1 MPNASIHR
9 KYNSIDLCK
18 FIMAIGVVF
27 GHTNPVPAS
36 ASNLA
41 WAIYE
46 HTVYLAAP
54 IFFLSSGYFLAAKIS
69 SFSDTEHNI
78 GITFKGLCKT
88 AKMYFVWSIVYLPLA
103 LFAYWSEKTPFLY
116 NIYDYVRGLVF
127 LGEHFNSWHLW
138 YLLSSVYAYIFVIV
152 LFRLRLNYKKWII
165 AAGSVCLLS
174 ILITEL
180 AVYSG
185 ELPAVLQVI
194 RALLS
199 STIATGRLLHGSFF
213 IPAGILMANKN
224 LSKRTC
230 LFLFAG
236 CFLGNYLIENSA
248 ISTML
253 MHVSAIALFGFV
265 LHIDLKD
272 HRIYIVLRKLSTYI
286 YLIHMYIWTFY
297 YSLVYK
303 KVHYGWDSFIV
314 TAIISITVGILHL
327 HLSKKK
333 KKAIAA

>member
-36 ASNLA
+36 AGNLA

-78 GITFKGLCKT
+78 SSTFKGLCKT
-88 AKMYFVWSIVYLPLA
+88 AKMYFIWSLIYLPLA
-103 LFAYWSEKTPFLY
+103 IFAYRRDGMSLFHGVQHYITGLFL
-116 NIYDYVRGLVF
+116 V
-127 LGEHFNSWHLW
+127 GEHYNSWHLW

-165 AAGSVCLLS
+165 AASSVCLLS
-174 ILITEL
+174 ISITEL
-180 AVYSG
+180 AAYSG
-185 ELPAVLQVI
+185 ELPAVLQVV
-194 RALLS
+194 RSLLS

-213 IPAGILMANKN
+213 IPAGILMANRN

-253 MHVSAIALFGFV
+253 IHVSAIALFGFV
-265 LHIDLKD
+265 LHIDLQD
-272 HRIYIVLRKLSTYI
+272 HRIYIVLRKLSTNI

-303 KVHYGWDSFIV
+303 KVHYGWDSFII
-314 TAIISITVGILHL
+314 TAIISIIIGILHL
-327 HLSKKK
+327 NFSKKK
-333 KKAIAA
+333 KTAAV